1 MDFSLAGRMLA
12 ALAIIAIVLFSLQ
25 LLMRTNIRHQIARGD
40 RRLISVLETT
50 LLPNAASLHVVKI
63 AERYVVIGRSGG
75 HIAMLSDIPQ
85 ASIEAWLAAQ
95 PPNSSA
101 ATRLVRLVSRIRAG
115 GST

>member
-1 MDFSLAGRMLA
+1 MDFSLAGRMLGA
-12 ALAIIAIVLFSLQ
+12 FAVIAVVLFALQ
-25 LLMRTNIRHQIARGD
+25 LLIRTNLRQRRIGGD

-63 AERYVVIGRSGG
+63 AERYVLIGRSGG

-85 ASIEAWLAAQ
+85 ANMEAWLAAK
-95 PPNSSA
+95 PPASSA
-101 ATRLVRLVSRIRAG
+101 VALFAQVVARIRSG

>member
-1 MDFSLAGRMLA
+1 MDFSLAGRMLG
-12 ALAIIAIVLFSLQ
+12 ALAVIAIVLFSLQ
-25 LLMRTNIRHQIARGD
+25 IMVRTNLRQQISGGD

-85 ASIEAWLAAQ
+85 AGIDAWFAAQ
-95 PPNSSA
+95 PPNGSA
-101 ATRLVRLVSRIRAG
+101 ATRFAQLITRIRTG
-115 GST
+115 GSA

>member
-1 MDFSLAGRMLA
+1 MDFSLAGRMLG

-25 LLMRTNIRHQIARGD
+25 LLVRASMRGQIVGRD
-40 RRLISVLETT
+40 RRLVSVLETT

-85 ASIEAWLAAQ
+85 ASIDAWLAAK
-95 PPNSSA
+95 PPNGSA
-101 ATRLVRLVSRIRAG
+101 ATRFVSLVSRIRTG
-115 GST
+115 GSI